1 MGTEIRCCRRRA
13 AGRAGHWDRHIVDHP
28 LPGDRVRPDE
38 YVPEYLGGHAHLDE
52 VEDVP
57 AYVPDPRPVLGH
69 LEAEHAR
76 PDVVPADVD
85 VIGPVRD
92 DRAGPLDG

>member
-1 MGTEIRCCRRRA
+1 M
-13 AGRAGHWDRHIVDHP
+13 DVNV
-28 LPGDRVRPDE
+28 LPDE

-69 LEAEHAR
+69 LEAEHAC

-85 VIGPVRD
+85 VLGAICD